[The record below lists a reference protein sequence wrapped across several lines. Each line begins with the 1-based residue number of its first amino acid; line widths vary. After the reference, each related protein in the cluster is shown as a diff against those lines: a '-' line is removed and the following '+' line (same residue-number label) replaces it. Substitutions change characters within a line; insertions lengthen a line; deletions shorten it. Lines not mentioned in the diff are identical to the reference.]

1 MIWHV
6 ALFSSWQVHEDHDS
20 NAKPIQGMYAACLI
34 GEFAMSEKRE
44 ASLETSI
51 PSLKFSFLHC
61 HLLILYPILLPALY
75 TQYMYMSI
83 FKAKDPRYQW

>member
-34 GEFAMSEKRE
+34 GVLA
-44 ASLETSI
+44 I
-51 PSLKFSFLHC
+51 
-61 HLLILYPILLPALY
+61 
-75 TQYMYMSI
+75 
-83 FKAKDPRYQW
+83 